1 MHVSVLSILASLPL
15 LSGNAYLDPG
25 SGSVLI
31 QLLIAGLLGAAFI
44 LKASWSKIKAFFTR
58 SKASESED
66 EKPEDE

>member
-1 MHVSVLSILASLPL
+1 MNDSILHILASIPL
-15 LSGNAYLDPG
+15 LSGKAYLDPG

-44 LKASWSKIKAFFTR
+44 LKASWSKIKAFLSR
-58 SKASESED
+58 SKTPKD

>member
-1 MHVSVLSILASLPL
+1 MHDSIFQILASLPL
-15 LSGNAYLDPG
+15 LSGKAYLDPG

-44 LKASWSKIKAFFTR
+44 VKASWSRIKGFFSR
-58 SKASESED
+58 SKTSED

>member
-1 MHVSVLSILASLPL
+1 MNGSMVQILASVPL

-44 LKASWSKIKAFFTR
+44 LKVSWSKIKAFFSR
-58 SKASESED
+58 SKTPKD

>member
-1 MHVSVLSILASLPL
+1 MNGSILHILASVPL
-15 LSGNAYLDPG
+15 LSGKAYLDPG

-44 LKASWSKIKAFFTR
+44 LKVSWKKIKAFFSR
-58 SKASESED
+58 SKAPAD

>member
-1 MHVSVLSILASLPL
+1 MNGSMVQILASVPL
-15 LSGNAYLDPG
+15 LSGNVYLDPG

-44 LKASWSKIKAFFTR
+44 LKVSWSKIKAFFSR
-58 SKASESED
+58 SKTPKD

>member
-1 MHVSVLSILASLPL
+1 MNGSILHILASIPL
-15 LSGNAYLDPG
+15 LSGNGYLDPG

-44 LKASWSKIKAFFTR
+44 LKVSWKKIKAFFSR
-58 SKASESED
+58 SKTPKD

>member
-1 MHVSVLSILASLPL
+1 
-15 LSGNAYLDPG
+15 LSGKAYLDPG

-44 LKASWSKIKAFFTR
+44 IKASWSRIKAFFNR
-58 SKASESED
+58 SKPPED

>member
-1 MHVSVLSILASLPL
+1 MNGSILQILVSIPL
-15 LSGNAYLDPG
+15 LSGKAYLDPG

-44 LKASWSKIKAFFTR
+44 IKASWSKIKAFFNR
-58 SKASESED
+58 SKAPKD

>member
-1 MHVSVLSILASLPL
+1 MNDSILHILAFFPL

-44 LKASWSKIKAFFTR
+44 LKVSWSKIKAFFSR
-58 SKASESED
+58 SNASKY

>member
-1 MHVSVLSILASLPL
+1 MNGSILHILVSIPL
-15 LSGNAYLDPG
+15 LSGKAYLDPG

-44 LKASWSKIKAFFTR
+44 VKASWSKIKAFFSR
-58 SKASESED
+58 SKTSKD